1 MQIKKEYI
9 TPSKYT
15 RPQKEI
21 KELLAVVMHWTA
33 DANADAQQIR
43 DYFDNCRYGNEGY
56 KSAHY
61 VVGRA
66 GEIVQCIPENEVAYH
81 CGSSVTDPVSGLI
94 YTDYARRKFGAFAK
108 DYKTLSPNLVT
119 IGIELCPK
127 NFINGDFTDETIQS
141 AAELC
146 ADILARNNMTENDIT
161 THHDVVGWK
170 CCPKLW
176 VNNPALFAAFKLSV
190 GDILRRK

>member
-1 MQIKKEYI
+1 MNIKDELLTVNDY
-9 TPSKYT
+9 S
-15 RPQKEI
+15 RPG
-21 KELLAVVMHWTA
+21 KELLSVLGIVMHWTGVPNQPA
-33 DANADAQQIR
+33 EQVRQFFENR
-43 DYFDNCRYGNEGY
+43 KTGMGGYG
-56 KSAHY
+56 SAHY
-61 VVGRA
+61 
-66 GEIVQCIPENEVAYH
+66 IVDMDGSIIRCIPENEVAYH

-161 THHDVVGWK
+161 THHNVVGWK

-176 VNNPALFAAFKLSV
+176 TNNPALFAAFKLSV